1 MSRSSSDRS
10 SRRDIQPGCYTHRQT
25 RQSTSFVWGEGTD
38 LDAAPWGGPVA
49 GALLALLEG
58 ARKEEWGNEPMVRK
72 LNALQAKYD
81 ASDK

>member
-1 MSRSSSDRS
+1 MF
-10 SRRDIQPGCYTHRQT
+10 G
-25 RQSTSFVWGEGTD
+25 GEGTD
-38 LDAAPWGGPVA
+38 LDGRSLEWGGPVA

-58 ARKEEWGNEPMVRK
+58 ARKEGWGNEPMVRK

>member
-1 MSRSSSDRS
+1 MF
-10 SRRDIQPGCYTHRQT
+10 G
-25 RQSTSFVWGEGTD
+25 GEGTD
-38 LDAAPWGGPVA
+38 LDARSLEWGGPVA

-58 ARKEEWGNEPMVRK
+58 ARKEGWGNEPMVRK